1 MKLSL
6 WLGIVLLMLPG
17 AAIGQ
22 INGDVIGMHDL
33 TPGSISPIQGPRPG
47 SCTYCHVPHS
57 ANGNMAPLWNQT
69 LSTSTYTTYTS
80 TTYVNKNNQQMP
92 LGSDSGLCL
101 SCHDGT
107 VAVADTVL

>member
-1 MKLSL
+1 MRLRLLSCC
-6 WLGIVLLMLPG
+6 LLALCSVGVAM
-17 AAIGQ
+17 GQ
-22 INGDVIGMHDL
+22 VGGDVIGMHDL
-33 TPGSISPIQGPRPG
+33 SPGSISPIQGARPG
-47 SCTYCHVPHS
+47 SCIYCHAPHS

-80 TTYVNKNNQQMP
+80 TTYANKNNPQMP

-107 VAVADTVL
+107 VAV